1 MADDK
6 STVSWAGLRKTGAAP
21 PLEASESAVAA
32 PAADSR
38 DATAKKR
45 KSVRFNI
52 PAKGTNPD
60 YLGLAALGN
69 KVVPD
74 ASHCRFRN
82 KTIAHC
88 LAALTYLEDGSDW
101 CVRVM

>member
-1 MADDK
+1 MAHYK
-6 STVSWAGLRKTGAAP
+6 SSVSWAGLRKTGAAP
-21 PLEASESAVAA
+21 PLEASEPAVAA
-32 PAADSR
+32 PAADGR

-74 ASHCRFRN
+74 ALHCRQR
-82 KTIAHC
+82 KLKRLRIAWPHWHIQRT
-88 LAALTYLEDGSDW
+88 ALTGV
-101 CVRVM
+101 CG